1 MGLFW
6 MRVFGIKNK
15 DVLKIKLDE
24 KTIFVQLNVD
34 LKIEDEFILN
44 QIHQI
49 VSNTKKIK
57 NSN

>member
-1 MGLFW
+1 